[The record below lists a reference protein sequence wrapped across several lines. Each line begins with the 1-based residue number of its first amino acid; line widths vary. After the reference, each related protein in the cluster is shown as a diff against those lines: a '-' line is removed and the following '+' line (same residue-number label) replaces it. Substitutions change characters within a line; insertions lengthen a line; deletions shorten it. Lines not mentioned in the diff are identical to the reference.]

1 MCGFVRDFER
11 AERHFDLARAM
22 NPNDAVI
29 QLLWASVQGV
39 RGKPERGMAAAALA
53 YRLNPRHPLWYD
65 SNLGRLHFLLGHFGE
80 AVALLEWRKW
90 DAPARNLRDMGWRVA
105 AYGHLGRLEEAAR
118 WGEELVREIASHW
131 RGDPAAGPS
140 EYMDWIVWSSLLEH
154 DADMERLR
162 AGLRLA
168 GLSA

>member
-1 MCGFVRDFER
+1 
-11 AERHFDLARAM
+11 
-22 NPNDAVI
+22 
-29 QLLWASVQGV
+29 
-39 RGKPERGMAAAALA
+39 
-53 YRLNPRHPLWYD
+53 
-65 SNLGRLHFLLGHFGE
+65 
-80 AVALLEWRKW
+80 
-90 DAPARNLRDMGWRVA
+90 MGWRVA

-118 WGEELVREIASHW
+118 WREELVREIASHW

-168 GLSA
+168 DLSA